1 MAISSLSRF
10 TVPIGDNASAVSSG
24 LLMPKLKYR
33 FRVTMTNFGVTKRIN
48 ELTKQVMTVAR
59 PNVQFDSQTIDV
71 YNSKIF
77 YAGKH
82 TWQPISLT
90 IRDDVLGE
98 VSRLVGEQVQK
109 QFDMLEQVSAASGS
123 DYKFNMSIEILD
135 GGNGVGGNAQSGPTV
150 LEKFELYGCFLTDI
164 NYNELT
170 YAESSPVDITMSI
183 QYDNALQLN
192 SAGNPSG
199 IGVAVGRSVR
209 QTLTG

>member
-1 MAISSLSRF
+1 MAITSLSRF
-10 TVPIGDNASAVSSG
+10 TVPVPGGQSQTNQG

-33 FRVTMTNFGVTKRIN
+33 FRVLLDNFGVTKPST

-59 PNVQFDSQTIDV
+59 PNVQFDPQTIDV

-82 TWQPISLT
+82 TWQPIQMT
-90 IRDDVLGE
+90 VRDDVNGQ

-123 DYKFNMSIEILD
+123 DYKFTMRIQILD
-135 GGNGVGGNAQSGPTV
+135 GGNGAQQDPNI
-150 LEKFELYGCFLTDI
+150 LETFELYGCFLTDI
-164 NYNELT
+164 NYQELS
-170 YAESSPVDITMSI
+170 YAESGPVDIQMSI

-192 SAGNPSG
+192 GAGNPNG
-199 IGVAVGRSVR
+199 IGTFVGRALR

>member
-10 TVPIGDNASAVSSG
+10 SVPIPGGQSATSQG

-33 FRVTMTNFGVTKRIN
+33 FRVLLDNFGVTKPTT

-71 YNSKIF
+71 YNSKVF

-82 TWQPISLT
+82 TWQPIQMT
-90 IRDDVLGE
+90 VRDDVSGA

-123 DYKFNMSIEILD
+123 DYKFTMRIELLD
-135 GGNGVGGNAQSGPTV
+135 GGNGAQDPNV
-150 LEKFELYGCFLTDI
+150 LETFELYGCFLTDV

-170 YAESSPVDITMSI
+170 YAESSPVDITMSV

-192 SAGNPSG
+192 GAGNPNG
-199 IGVAVGRSVR
+199 IGTFVGRALR
-209 QTLTG
+209 TTLTG

>member
-10 TVPIGDNASAVSSG
+10 TVPLPAGQSAVNQG

-33 FRVTMTNFGVTKRIN
+33 FRVLLDNFGVSKPTT

-59 PNVQFDSQTIDV
+59 PNVQFDNQTIDV

-82 TWQPISLT
+82 TWQPISMT
-90 IRDDVLGE
+90 VRDDVGGQ

-123 DYKFNMSIEILD
+123 DYKFTAKIEILD
-135 GGNGVGGNAQSGPTV
+135 GGNGGAEGPNI
-150 LEKFELYGCFLTDI
+150 LEVFELYGCYLTDI

-170 YAESSPVDITMSI
+170 YAESAPVDITMSI
-183 QYDNALQLN
+183 QYDNAVQYGKD
-192 SAGNPSG
+192 GNVE
-199 IGVAVGRSVR
+199 GVGTFVGRALR

>member
-10 TVPIGDNASAVSSG
+10 TVPLPSGQSAVNQG

-33 FRVTMTNFGVTKRIN
+33 FRVLLDNFGVTKPTT

-59 PNVQFDSQTIDV
+59 PNVQFDNQTIDV

-82 TWQPISLT
+82 TWQPISMT
-90 IRDDVLGE
+90 VRDDVGGQ

-123 DYKFNMSIEILD
+123 DYKFTAKIEILD
-135 GGNGVGGNAQSGPTV
+135 GGNGGAEGANV
-150 LEKFELYGCFLTDI
+150 LEVFELYGCYLTDI

-170 YAESSPVDITMSI
+170 YAESAPVDITMSI
-183 QYDNALQLN
+183 QYDNAIQYGRD
-192 SAGNPSG
+192 GNVEG
-199 IGVAVGRSVR
+199 IGTFVGRALR

>member
-10 TVPIGDNASAVSSG
+10 SVPIPGGQSATSQG

-33 FRVTMTNFGVTKRIN
+33 FRVLLDNFGVTKPTT

-82 TWQPISLT
+82 TWQPIQLT
-90 IRDDVLGE
+90 VRDDVSGA

-123 DYKFNMSIEILD
+123 DYKFTMRIELLD
-135 GGNGVGGNAQSGPTV
+135 GGNGAQDPNV
-150 LEKFELYGCFLTDI
+150 LETFELYGCFLTDV

-170 YAESSPVDITMSI
+170 YAESSPVDITMSV

-192 SAGNPSG
+192 GAGNPNG
-199 IGVAVGRSVR
+199 IGTFVGRALR
-209 QTLTG
+209 TTLTG

>member
-10 TVPIGDNASAVSSG
+10 TVPIPGGQSATSQG

-33 FRVTMTNFGVTKRIN
+33 FRVLMDNFGVTKPTT
-48 ELTKQVMTVAR
+48 ELTKQVMTVGR
-59 PNVQFDSQTIDV
+59 PNVQFDMQTVDV

-82 TWQPISLT
+82 TWQPINIT
-90 IRDDVLGE
+90 VRDDVNGQ

-123 DYKFNMSIEILD
+123 DYKFTMRIEILD
-135 GGNGVGGNAQSGPTV
+135 GGNGAQDPSV
-150 LEKFELYGCFLTDI
+150 LETFELYGCFLTDI

-170 YAESSPVDITMSI
+170 YAESAPVDITLAI

-192 SAGNPSG
+192 GAGNPTG
-199 IGVAVGRSVR
+199 IGTFVGRQLRTS
-209 QTLTG
+209 LTG

>member
-10 TVPIGDNASAVSSG
+10 TVPLPPGQSPVNQG

-33 FRVTMTNFGVTKRIN
+33 FRVLLDNFGISKPTT
-48 ELTKQVMTVAR
+48 ELTKQVMTVSR

-71 YNSKIF
+71 YNSKVF

-82 TWQPISLT
+82 TWQPINMT
-90 IRDDVLGE
+90 VRDDVGGQ

-123 DYKFNMSIEILD
+123 DYKFTTKIEILD
-135 GGNGVGGNAQSGPTV
+135 GGNGTAEGPNV
-150 LEKFELYGCFLTDI
+150 LEVFELYGCFLTDI

-170 YAESSPVDITMSI
+170 YAESAPVDITMAI
-183 QYDNALQLN
+183 QYDNAIQYGKD
-192 SAGNPSG
+192 GNVEG
-199 IGVAVGRSVR
+199 IGTFVGRALR

>member
-10 TVPIGDNASAVSSG
+10 SVPVPGGQSATSQG

-33 FRVTMTNFGVTKRIN
+33 FRVLLDNFGVTKPTT

-82 TWQPISLT
+82 TWQPINMT
-90 IRDDVLGE
+90 VRDDVNGQ

-109 QFDMLEQVSAASGS
+109 QFDMLEQVSASSGS
-123 DYKFNMSIEILD
+123 DYKFTMRIEILD
-135 GGNGVGGNAQSGPTV
+135 GGNGAQDPSV
-150 LEKFELYGCFLTDI
+150 LETFELYGCFLTDI

-170 YAESSPVDITMSI
+170 YAESSPVDITMAI

-192 SAGNPSG
+192 GAGNPNG
-199 IGVAVGRSVR
+199 IGTFVGRQLRTS
-209 QTLTG
+209 LTG

>member
-10 TVPIGDNASAVSSG
+10 TVPIPGGQSATSQG

-33 FRVTMTNFGVTKRIN
+33 FRVLMDNFGVTKPTT
-48 ELTKQVMTVAR
+48 ELTKQVMTVNR
-59 PNVQFDSQTIDV
+59 PQVQFESNTIDV

-82 TWQPISLT
+82 TWQPIQLT
-90 IRDDVLGE
+90 VRDDVNGQ

-123 DYKFNMSIEILD
+123 DYKFTMRVELLD
-135 GGNGVGGNAQSGPTV
+135 GGNGAQDPNV
-150 LEKFELYGCFLTDI
+150 LETFELYGCFLTDV

-170 YAESSPVDITMSI
+170 YAESAPVDITMSI

-192 SAGNPSG
+192 GAGNPNG
-199 IGVAVGRSVR
+199 IGSFVGRALRS
-209 QTLTG
+209 TLTG

>member
-10 TVPIGDNASAVSSG
+10 TVPIPGGQSATSQG

-33 FRVTMTNFGVTKRIN
+33 FRVLLDNFGVTKPTT
-48 ELTKQVMTVAR
+48 ELSKQVMTVAR

-71 YNSKIF
+71 YNSKVF

-82 TWQPISLT
+82 TWQPINMT
-90 IRDDVLGE
+90 VRDDVNGQ

-123 DYKFNMSIEILD
+123 DYKFTMRIELLD
-135 GGNGVGGNAQSGPTV
+135 GGNGAQDPGV
-150 LEKFELYGCFLTDI
+150 LETFELYGCFLTDV

-170 YAESSPVDITMSI
+170 YAESAPVDIAMTI

-192 SAGNPSG
+192 GAGNPNG
-199 IGVAVGRSVR
+199 IGTFVGRALR

>member
-10 TVPIGDNASAVSSG
+10 TVPIPGGQSATSQG

-33 FRVTMTNFGVTKRIN
+33 FRVLLDNFGVTKPTT

-59 PNVQFDSQTIDV
+59 PNVQFDMQTVDV

-82 TWQPISLT
+82 TWQPIT
-90 IRDDVLGE
+90 MTVRDDVNGQ

-109 QFDMLEQVSAASGS
+109 QFDMLEQVSASSGS
-123 DYKFNMSIEILD
+123 DYKFTMRIELLD
-135 GGNGVGGNAQSGPTV
+135 GGNGAQDPNV
-150 LEKFELYGCFLTDI
+150 LETFELYGCFLTDV

-170 YAESSPVDITMSI
+170 YAESSPVDITMSV

-192 SAGNPSG
+192 GAGNPNG
-199 IGVAVGRSVR
+199 IGTFVGRALRS
-209 QTLTG
+209 TLTG

>member
-10 TVPIGDNASAVSSG
+10 TVPIPGGQGTTTQG

-33 FRVTMTNFGVTKRIN
+33 FRVLLDNFGVTKPST

-59 PNVQFDSQTIDV
+59 PSVKFDPQTIEV
-71 YNSKIF
+71 YNSKVY

-82 TWQPISLT
+82 TWDPISMT
-90 IRDDVLGE
+90 VRDDVNGQ

-109 QFDMLEQVSAASGS
+109 QFDMLEQVSASSGS
-123 DYKFNMSIEILD
+123 DYKFTMRIELLD
-135 GGNGVGGNAQSGPTV
+135 GGNGAQDPNV
-150 LEKFELYGCFLTDI
+150 LETFELYGCFLTDV

-192 SAGNPSG
+192 GAGNPNG
-199 IGVAVGRSVR
+199 IGTFVGRALR

>member
-10 TVPIGDNASAVSSG
+10 TVPLSNSQSATSQG

-33 FRVTMTNFGVTKRIN
+33 FRVLLDNFGVTKPTT

-82 TWQPISLT
+82 TWQPIQMT
-90 IRDDVLGE
+90 VRDDVNGQ

-109 QFDMLEQVSAASGS
+109 QFDMLEQVSASSGS
-123 DYKFNMSIEILD
+123 DYKFTMRIELLD
-135 GGNGVGGNAQSGPTV
+135 GGNGAVEPRV
-150 LEKFELYGCFLTDI
+150 LETFELYGCFLTDI

-170 YAESSPVDITMSI
+170 YAESAPVDIQMTV

-192 SAGNPSG
+192 GAGNPNG
-199 IGVAVGRSVR
+199 IGVAIARTIRSS
-209 QTLTG
+209 LTG

>member
-1 MAISSLSRF
+1 M
-10 TVPIGDNASAVSSG
+10 D
-24 LLMPKLKYR
+24 
-33 FRVTMTNFGVTKRIN
+33 NFGVTKPTT

-59 PNVQFDSQTIDV
+59 PNVQFDMQTVDV

-82 TWQPISLT
+82 TWQPITLT
-90 IRDDVLGE
+90 VRDDVNGQ

-123 DYKFNMSIEILD
+123 DYKFTMRIEILD
-135 GGNGVGGNAQSGPTV
+135 GGNGAQDPSV
-150 LEKFELYGCFLTDI
+150 LETFELYGCFLTDV

-170 YAESSPVDITMSI
+170 YAESAPVDIQMSI

-192 SAGNPSG
+192 GAGNPTG
-199 IGVAVGRSVR
+199 IGTFVGRQLRTS
-209 QTLTG
+209 LTG

>member
-10 TVPIGDNASAVSSG
+10 SVPIPGGQSATSQG

-33 FRVTMTNFGVTKRIN
+33 FRVLLDNFGVTKPTT
-48 ELTKQVMTVAR
+48 ELTKQVMTVNR
-59 PNVQFDSQTIDV
+59 PQVQFESNTIDV
-71 YNSKIF
+71 YNSKVY

-82 TWQPISLT
+82 TWQPIQLT
-90 IRDDVLGE
+90 VRDDVSGA

-123 DYKFNMSIEILD
+123 DYKFTMRIELLD
-135 GGNGVGGNAQSGPTV
+135 GGNGAQDPNV
-150 LEKFELYGCFLTDI
+150 LETFELYGCFLTDV

-170 YAESSPVDITMSI
+170 YAESSPVDITMSV

-192 SAGNPSG
+192 GAGNPNG
-199 IGVAVGRSVR
+199 IGTFVGRALRS
-209 QTLTG
+209 TLTG

>member
-10 TVPIGDNASAVSSG
+10 TVPIPGGQSATSQG

-33 FRVTMTNFGVTKRIN
+33 FRVLMDNFGVTKPTT

-59 PNVQFDSQTIDV
+59 PNVQFDMQTVDV

-82 TWQPISLT
+82 TWQPITLT
-90 IRDDVLGE
+90 VRDDVNGQ

-123 DYKFNMSIEILD
+123 DYKFTMRIEILD
-135 GGNGVGGNAQSGPTV
+135 GGNGAQDPSV
-150 LEKFELYGCFLTDI
+150 LETFELYGCFLTDV

-170 YAESSPVDITMSI
+170 YAESAPVDIQMSI

-192 SAGNPSG
+192 GAGNPTG
-199 IGVAVGRSVR
+199 IGTFVGRQLRTS
-209 QTLTG
+209 LTG

>member
-10 TVPIGDNASAVSSG
+10 TVPIPGGQSATSQG

-33 FRVTMTNFGVTKRIN
+33 FRVTLDNFGVTKPTT

-82 TWQPISLT
+82 TWQPISMT
-90 IRDDVLGE
+90 VRDDINGE
-98 VSRLVGEQVQK
+98 VARLVGEQVQK
-109 QFDMLEQVSAASGS
+109 QFDMLEQVSASSGS
-123 DYKFNMSIEILD
+123 DYKFVTKVELLD
-135 GGNGVGGNAQSGPTV
+135 GGNGATEPNV
-150 LEKFELYGCFLTDI
+150 LEVFELYGCFLTDI

-170 YAESSPVDITMSI
+170 YAESTPVDITMSI
-183 QYDNALQLN
+183 QYDNAVQYGKDG
-192 SAGNPSG
+192 AQPITFG
-199 IGVAVGRSVR
+199 SVISRGLR

>member
-10 TVPIGDNASAVSSG
+10 TVPIAGGQSAANQG

-33 FRVTMTNFGVTKRIN
+33 FRVLLDNFGVTKPTT

-59 PNVQFDSQTIDV
+59 PQVQFESNTIDV

-82 TWQPISLT
+82 TWQAT
-90 IRDDVLGE
+90 QMTVRDDVNGQ
-98 VSRLVGEQVQK
+98 VARLVGEQVQK
-109 QFDMLEQVSAASGS
+109 QFDMLEQVSASSGS
-123 DYKFNMSIEILD
+123 DYKFTMYIEMLD
-135 GGNGVGGNAQSGPTV
+135 GGNGTTDPTV
-150 LEKFELYGCFLTDI
+150 LEKFALYGCFLTDV

-170 YAESSPVDITMSI
+170 YAESAPVDITMSI
-183 QYDNALQLN
+183 QFDNAVQYGKDGAQAIT
-192 SAGNPSG
+192 AGSTIARG
-199 IGVAVGRSVR
+199 IR

>member
-10 TVPIGDNASAVSSG
+10 SVPVPGGQSATSQG

-33 FRVTMTNFGVTKRIN
+33 FRVLLDNFGVTKPAT

-82 TWQPISLT
+82 TWQPIQMT
-90 IRDDVLGE
+90 VRDDVNGQ

-123 DYKFNMSIEILD
+123 DYKFTMRVELLD
-135 GGNGVGGNAQSGPTV
+135 GGNGAQDPNV
-150 LEKFELYGCFLTDI
+150 LETFELYGCFLQNTDYGDL
-164 NYNELT
+164 NYGTNEPATVALT
-170 YAESSPVDITMSI
+170 IV
-183 QYDNALQLN
+183 YDNAIHT
-192 SAGNPSG
+192 AGTTG
-199 IGVAVGRSVR
+199 IGTSVGR
-209 QTLTG
+209 QTLSALTTGSSQPFTE

>member
-10 TVPIGDNASAVSSG
+10 SVPIPGGQSATSQG

-33 FRVTMTNFGVTKRIN
+33 FRVLLDNFGVTKPTT
-48 ELTKQVMTVAR
+48 ELTKQVMTVNR
-59 PNVQFDSQTIDV
+59 PQVQFESNTIDV
-71 YNSKIF
+71 YNSKVY

-82 TWQPISLT
+82 TWQPIQLT
-90 IRDDVLGE
+90 VRDDVSGA

-123 DYKFNMSIEILD
+123 DYKFTMRIELLD
-135 GGNGVGGNAQSGPTV
+135 GGNGAQDPNV
-150 LEKFELYGCFLTDI
+150 LETFELYGCFLTDV

-170 YAESSPVDITMSI
+170 YAESAPVDITMSV

-192 SAGNPSG
+192 GAGNPNG
-199 IGVAVGRSVR
+199 IGTFVGRALRS
-209 QTLTG
+209 TLTG

>member
-10 TVPIGDNASAVSSG
+10 SVPIPGGQSATSQG

-33 FRVTMTNFGVTKRIN
+33 FRVLLDNFGVTKPTT

-71 YNSKIF
+71 YNSKVF

-82 TWQPISLT
+82 TWQPIQLT
-90 IRDDVLGE
+90 VRDDVSGA

-123 DYKFNMSIEILD
+123 DYKFTMRIELLD
-135 GGNGVGGNAQSGPTV
+135 GGNGAQDPNV
-150 LEKFELYGCFLTDI
+150 LETFELYGCFLTDV

-170 YAESSPVDITMSI
+170 YAESSPVDITMSV

-192 SAGNPSG
+192 GAGNPNG
-199 IGVAVGRSVR
+199 IGTFVGRALR
-209 QTLTG
+209 TTLTG

>member
-1 MAISSLSRF
+1 MAISSLTRF
-10 TVPIGDNASAVSSG
+10 TVPVPGGQSATSQG

-33 FRVTMTNFGVTKRIN
+33 FRVLLDNFGVSKPTT

-71 YNSKIF
+71 YNSKVY

-82 TWQPISLT
+82 TWQPISMSV
-90 IRDDVLGE
+90 RDDVNGQ

-123 DYKFNMSIEILD
+123 DYKFTMRIELLD
-135 GGNGVGGNAQSGPTV
+135 GGNGATDPNV
-150 LEKFELYGCFLTDI
+150 LETFELYGCFLTDI
-164 NYNELT
+164 NYNELS
-170 YAESSPVDITMSI
+170 YAESTPVDITMSI

-192 SAGNPSG
+192 GAGNPNG
-199 IGVAVGRSVR
+199 IGSFVGRALR
-209 QTLTG
+209 QTVTG

>member
-10 TVPIGDNASAVSSG
+10 TVPIPGGQSATSQG

-33 FRVTMTNFGVTKRIN
+33 FRVLMDNFGVTKPTT
-48 ELTKQVMTVAR
+48 ELTKQVMTVNR
-59 PNVQFDSQTIDV
+59 PQVQFDSQTIDV
-71 YNSKIF
+71 YNSKVF

-82 TWQPISLT
+82 TWQPIQLT
-90 IRDDVLGE
+90 VRDDVNGQ

-123 DYKFNMSIEILD
+123 DYKFTMRVELLD
-135 GGNGVGGNAQSGPTV
+135 GGNGAQDPNV
-150 LEKFELYGCFLTDI
+150 LETFELYGCFLTDV

-170 YAESSPVDITMSI
+170 YAESAPVDITMSI

-192 SAGNPSG
+192 GAGNPTG
-199 IGVAVGRSVR
+199 IGTFVGRALRS
-209 QTLTG
+209 TLTG

>member
-10 TVPIGDNASAVSSG
+10 TVPITGGQSATNQG

-33 FRVTMTNFGVTKRIN
+33 FRVLLDNFGVTKPTT
-48 ELTKQVMTVAR
+48 ELTKQVMTVNR
-59 PNVQFDSQTIDV
+59 PQVQFESNTIDV

-82 TWQPISLT
+82 TWQAIQMT
-90 IRDDVLGE
+90 VRDDVSGA

-123 DYKFNMSIEILD
+123 DYKFTMRVELLD
-135 GGNGVGGNAQSGPTV
+135 GGNGAQDPNV
-150 LEKFELYGCFLTDI
+150 LETFELYGCFLTDV

-170 YAESSPVDITMSI
+170 YAESAPVDITMSI

-192 SAGNPSG
+192 GAGNPNG
-199 IGVAVGRSVR
+199 IGTFVGRALRS
-209 QTLTG
+209 TLTG

>member
-10 TVPIGDNASAVSSG
+10 SVPLATGGQSATSQG

-33 FRVTMTNFGVTKRIN
+33 FRVTLDNFGVTKPTT

-82 TWQPISLT
+82 TWQPISMT
-90 IRDDVLGE
+90 VRDDVGGN

-109 QFDMLEQVSAASGS
+109 QFDMLEQVSASSGS
-123 DYKFNMSIEILD
+123 DYKFTMRIELLD
-135 GGNGVGGNAQSGPTV
+135 GGNGGVEPRI
-150 LEKFELYGCFLTDI
+150 LETFELYGCFLTDI

-170 YAESSPVDITMSI
+170 YAESAPVDIQMSI

-192 SAGNPSG
+192 GAGNPNG
-199 IGVAVGRSVR
+199 IGVAIQRTIR
-209 QTLTG
+209 QSLTG